1 MRESELPN
9 IYVER
14 VDLISQ
20 CIYRVWARSRK
31 RGGIVESLAK
41 CSRRRPDPRGR
52 VHDEPVL
59 LAETAPDHLYDDEDD
74 E

>member
-1 MRESELPN
+1 MLRESELPN

-31 RGGIVESLAK
+31 RSGIGESQVRGARDGVLATR
-41 CSRRRPDPRGR
+41 S
-52 VHDEPVL
+52 
-59 LAETAPDHLYDDEDD
+59 TARCTTTSLCC
-74 E
+74 